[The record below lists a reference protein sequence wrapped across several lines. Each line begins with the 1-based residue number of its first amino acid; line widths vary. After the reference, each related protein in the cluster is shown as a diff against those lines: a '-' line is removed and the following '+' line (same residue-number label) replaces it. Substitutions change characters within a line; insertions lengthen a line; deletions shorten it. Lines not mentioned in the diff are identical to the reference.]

1 MYDLK
6 LDRSGDLE
14 ISDAGDVMLT
24 QSVRQAV
31 EIRLPVAVRR
41 MAFLTR
47 GRGPIL

>member
-31 EIRLPVAVRR
+31 EIRLVAVRR

-47 GRGPIL
+47 GWGPIL

>member
-24 QSVRQAV
+24 QSVRQAP
-31 EIRLPVAVRR
+31 PVAVRR

-47 GRGPIL
+47 GWGPIL